1 MDRRDPFSELITAW
15 SDEGRVNLSGKV
27 PTVSTVASS
36 NITAAVLSAASKDEL
51 ISIFTTA
58 EQVDE
63 LAPSVIQLYDAKA
76 PCVIYVAAEADTAQD
91 DATTLRSCNCPIIW
105 AATPQECHDAAAI
118 ATAVASSAR
127 VPVVIFFD
135 ATNTG
140 HVLGDVVI
148 GTPGWLERFLT
159 TSGADS
165 DGIPNFPSSSR
176 RLSDGSVF
184 SDGSVS
190 TLGGTSMMSASF
202 ISPSMGA
209 TGSGSDDETL
219 ALLFSLMTT
228 LALNPIEYSGSANA
242 TTVIVGFGPGSTAIP
257 ATIKANPGMNLGFLQ
272 IRALRPWST
281 AELVNKIPRSA
292 TSIIVLD
299 SSTGRGLYEDVTVSL
314 AESGSLQAVIHVIP
328 AHIAQGF
335 TAEHVATVLTSVIA
349 IASSGAAVGAAVA
362 IKPDPDAEPLYA
374 GPTTANQFQGI
385 FWKIS
390 SARRVL
396 HEADV
401 LARDASSSV
410 DAAPKQRVRV
420 ATTQDSTP
428 GSICSRTELIVS
440 TEVQTPLA
448 YEAIA
453 ANVDFVSFNHSSL
466 LLMPNYDLLP
476 TSAGAVVVVNC
487 AWSGDEVDTFVPSS
501 LKHQIAD
508 KGLRLFLIDADSI
521 ARRHPGSSADEV
533 LQALFWPLCTQLET
547 PAALVKRFAGSLPS
561 LVSEV
566 KQHEYP
572 SSWAD
577 SPSFNRPAFPFVPV
591 REPHAE
597 RDISPVKAYSTL
609 LAQLFGD
616 AGIVADNTG
625 TEALYGG
632 RFSPATEQD
641 VNVVFGDSDGRSE
654 VSLGAHMARI
664 KIREQLVQNVT
675 TFLERSA
682 SAPGTSLTA
691 VLTRWLKHKDD
702 GPASRALG
710 KEASRLLHRDT
721 VANKSAELTAIA
733 DATQH
738 FAKPSKW
745 ILGGDSWA
753 FDISYSGIHH
763 VMASGEDVNILVF
776 DTTLQSKVAQV
787 VRETG
792 RTRKDIGLYAMNY
805 GDVFVASTAESYSR
819 TQAIKAL
826 LEADAF
832 KGPSVVLA
840 YTPIVTAEDK
850 TTSVAEVAASV
861 DSGMWPLY
869 RWNPSQEKAPFVL
882 DSQKLREDVRA
893 FVKRDTD
900 LSLVYERELAEDLN
914 IQASLEDTM
923 TEQVSQL
930 LSSSVA
936 DAAPVEKIDM
946 SIVVVYGSDNGNG
959 MAVAEG
965 LARKAEVRHVREVR
979 CIEANMLLIDDL
991 KQCDVI
997 LFVISTAGQGEM
1009 CGNAKTFWS
1018 AITKAK
1024 AIPASVRYAIFGLGD
1039 SAYWGKGTADSARYF
1054 CKPALELEKV
1064 LDAAGATKLA
1074 PAGLGDDQDE
1084 NGYDGALVPWR
1095 DEVFGKLEVHK
1106 VAGEDDGMPVGIVDD
1121 DLKVE
1126 SNYLRGDILKSLAD
1140 TSTGSILPEDAK
1152 LTKFHGIYQ
1161 QDDREERPILEAAGK
1176 ERAYTFMIRVGIP
1189 GGVCEPHQMLRMLA
1203 LIDSHCGKYG
1213 LKLTTRQAFQVHGV
1227 VKKNLKPAMQVINK
1241 GLMDTLAACGDVNR
1255 NVIASPMPIDERVHA
1270 EVLEFSQRIQ
1280 LHLKPKTAAYHE
1292 IWLDK
1297 KMVAGHANEEVEP
1310 LYGPTYLP
1318 RKFKIAIA
1326 VPPQNDVDVFSHCL
1340 GFIAIV
1346 VNGKLLGYNVT
1357 AGGGM
1362 GMTHGNVK
1370 TYPRLADILGFC
1382 NPDQAI
1388 IVGEKVMLV
1397 QRDHGERNNRK
1408 HARLKYTMEDHGVE
1422 WYRDEVEKRCGFKL
1436 GKPRPFKFTSNGD
1449 RHGWVQGKNGK
1460 FHYGIYVEHGRVM
1473 DTDTVKMR
1481 TALEEI
1487 AKVHK
1492 GDFRLTANQQL
1503 IIGNVDAANLT
1514 EIASLLQ
1521 KYNIDAGQYSEMR
1534 LNSMACVAL
1543 PTCAL
1548 AMAESE
1554 RYLGPVLV
1562 GKIEAI
1568 LERNGLFKVPIT
1580 IRMTGCPNGC
1590 ARPYMAEIAFVGKA
1604 PGAYNMYLGGGFA
1617 GQRLTKLYRESV
1629 TEPEILEIL
1638 EPMLVNYAQ
1647 QRIGEERF
1655 GDFLIRTGVIEPCL
1669 SGNTFHET
1677 DKEKIHAVKTFSG
1690 TNDIYW

>member
-1 MDRRDPFSELITAW
+1 M
-15 SDEGRVNLSGKV
+15 
-27 PTVSTVASS
+27 AS
-36 NITAAVLSAASKDEL
+36 
-51 ISIFTTA
+51 
-58 EQVDE
+58 
-63 LAPSVIQLYDAKA
+63 
-76 PCVIYVAAEADTAQD
+76 
-91 DATTLRSCNCPIIW
+91 
-105 AATPQECHDAAAI
+105 
-118 ATAVASSAR
+118 
-127 VPVVIFFD
+127 
-135 ATNTG
+135 
-140 HVLGDVVI
+140 
-148 GTPGWLERFLT
+148 
-159 TSGADS
+159 
-165 DGIPNFPSSSR
+165 
-176 RLSDGSVF
+176 
-184 SDGSVS
+184 
-190 TLGGTSMMSASF
+190 SF
-202 ISPSMGA
+202 ISSSAGA
-209 TGSGSDDETL
+209 AGSDDEAL

-228 LALNPIEYSGSANA
+228 LGLDPIEYSGSANA
-242 TTVIVGFGPGSTAIP
+242 TTVIVGFGPGGIAMP
-257 ATIKANPGMNLGFLQ
+257 ATIKANPGMNLGFLNV
-272 IRALRPWST
+272 RALRPWST

-292 TSIIVLD
+292 SNIVVLD
-299 SSTGRGLYEDVTVSL
+299 SSTGRGLYEDVAVSL
-314 AESGSLQAVIHVIP
+314 AESGSHQAVVHVVP
-328 AHIAQGF
+328 AFVTQGF
-335 TAEHVATVLTSVIA
+335 TAEHVATVLASAV
-349 IASSGAAVGAAVA
+349 ASSGAVGHAIT
-362 IKPDPDAEPLYA
+362 IKPDLDTESIYTAPP
-374 GPTTANQFQGI
+374 TANQFQGI

-390 SARRVL
+390 LARRVL
-396 HEADV
+396 HEAGV
-401 LARDASSSV
+401 LARDASCSV

-420 ATTQDSTP
+420 ATTHDATP

-448 YEAIA
+448 YEAVA
-453 ANVDFVSFNHSSL
+453 TAVDFVSFNHSSL

-476 TSAGAVVVVNC
+476 TKPGAVVVINC
-487 AWSGDEVDTFVPSS
+487 AWSSDEVDTFVPSS
-501 LKHQIAD
+501 LKKQIAD

-521 ARRHPGSSADEV
+521 ARRHPGNSADEV
-533 LQALFWPLCTQLET
+533 LQALFWPLCTELET
-547 PAALVKRFAGSLPS
+547 PAALVKRFGGSLPS
-561 LVSEV
+561 LVSEAR
-566 KQHEYP
+566 QHAYP

-577 SPSFNRPAFPFVPV
+577 SPSFGRPAFPFVPV

-597 RDISPVKAYSTL
+597 RDISSMKAYSTL

-616 AGIVADNTG
+616 AGIVADNTK

-632 RFSPATEQD
+632 RFSPSTEQD
-641 VNVVFGDSDGRSE
+641 VNVVFGDADGRSE
-654 VSLGAHMARI
+654 VSLGAHMAHV

-675 TFLERSA
+675 TFLES
-682 SAPGTSLTA
+682 SAPTSGAGLTA
-691 VLTRWLKHKDD
+691 VLAKWLEHKDD

-710 KEASRLLHRDT
+710 EEATRLIRGLT
-721 VANKSAELTAIA
+721 GKSADLTAIA
-733 DATQH
+733 DAVHH

-753 FDISYSGIHH
+753 FDISYSGLHH
-763 VMASGEDVNILVF
+763 VMASGADINVLVF
-776 DTTLQSKVAQV
+776 DTTLQSKVAQA
-787 VRETG
+787 VREAG

-832 KGPSVVLA
+832 KGPSIVLA
-840 YTPIVTAEDK
+840 YTPIVSTEDN
-850 TTSVAEVAASV
+850 TTSVAEVATAV

-869 RWNPSQEKAPFVL
+869 RWDPSQEKTPFVL
-882 DSQKLREDVRA
+882 DSQKLREDVQA

-900 LSLVYERELAEDLN
+900 LSLVYERELADGIN
-914 IQASLEDTM
+914 VQASLEDTM

-936 DAAPVEKIDM
+936 DADPIEKIDM
-946 SIVVVYGSDNGNG
+946 SIAVVYGSDNGNG
-959 MAVAEG
+959 MSVAEG

-979 CIEANMLLIDDL
+979 CIEANTLSVDDL

-1009 CGNAKTFWS
+1009 CGNAKTFWT
-1018 AITKAK
+1018 AISKAK
-1024 AIPASVRYAIFGLGD
+1024 AIPATLRYAVFGLGD

-1054 CKPALELEKV
+1054 CKPALDLDKV
-1064 LDAAGATKLA
+1064 IEAAGATKLA
-1074 PAGLGDDQDE
+1074 LVGLGDDQHE

-1095 DEVFGKLEVHK
+1095 DDVFEKLEVHK
-1106 VAGEDDGMPVGIVDD
+1106 VAGEDEGMPVGIVDD

-1140 TSTGSILPEDAK
+1140 TSTGKILPEDAK

-1161 QDDREERPILEAAGK
+1161 QDDRELRPILEAAGK
-1176 ERAYTFMIRVGIP
+1176 ERAYAFMVRVGIP
-1189 GGVCEPHQMLRMLA
+1189 GGVCEPHQMLRMLD
-1203 LIDSHCGKYG
+1203 LIDSHCGTYG

-1227 VKKNLKPAMQVINK
+1227 IKKDLKPAMQIINK
-1241 GLMDTLAACGDVNR
+1241 GLMDTLAACGDVCR
-1255 NVIASPMPIDERVHA
+1255 NVIASPMPIDERVQA
-1270 EVLEFSQRIQ
+1270 EVLDFSRRIQ

-1292 IWLDK
+1292 IWMDK

-1340 GFIAIV
+1340 GYIAIV

-1382 NPDQAI
+1382 NPDQAV

-1422 WYRDEVEKRCGFKL
+1422 WYRAEVEKRCGFKL

-1449 RHGWVQGKNGK
+1449 RHGWVQGQNGK
-1460 FHYGIYVEHGRVM
+1460 FHYGVYVEHGRIK
-1473 DTDTVKMR
+1473 DTETVKMR

-1492 GDFRLTANQQL
+1492 GDFRLTANQQV

-1521 KYNIDAGQYSEMR
+1521 KYNIDSGQYSEMR

-1554 RYLGPVLV
+1554 RYLGPVLI

-1604 PGAYNMYLGGGFA
+1604 PGAYNMYFGGGFA

-1629 TEPEILEIL
+1629 TEPQILEIL
-1638 EPMLVNYAQ
+1638 EPLLVSYAQ
-1647 QRIGEERF
+1647 ERIGEERF
-1655 GDFLIRTGVIEPCL
+1655 GDFLIRTGTIEPCL